1 MTSVRPAF
9 DQEGRGEEGRE
20 GGQGKGERGAGPRRD
35 PPSRAVL
42 SASAAREEACK
53 TREEANA
60 ARISEFERRLGEG
73 LERVERDGLSRHD
86 AVLNSMHNSALSLRL
101 EVAGQIGER
110 VARLEEAAG
119 GQRDMRFV
127 VSDALRAFHDTYM
140 QGKADLSA
148 LGMRVMQLEVAG
160 RGDADA
166 MRARVAELERENAAL
181 KGAGAASERLPR
193 SEAMDFRI
201 CRGEMPAISRGLG
214 SALSP

>member
-1 MTSVRPAF
+1 
-9 DQEGRGEEGRE
+9 
-20 GGQGKGERGAGPRRD
+20 
-35 PPSRAVL
+35 
-42 SASAAREEACK
+42 
-53 TREEANA
+53 
-60 ARISEFERRLGEG
+60 
-73 LERVERDGLSRHD
+73 
-86 AVLNSMHNSALSLRL
+86 
-101 EVAGQIGER
+101 
-110 VARLEEAAG
+110 
-119 GQRDMRFV
+119 MRFV

-160 RGDADA
+160 RGDA
-166 MRARVAELERENAAL
+166 MRARVTELERENAAL